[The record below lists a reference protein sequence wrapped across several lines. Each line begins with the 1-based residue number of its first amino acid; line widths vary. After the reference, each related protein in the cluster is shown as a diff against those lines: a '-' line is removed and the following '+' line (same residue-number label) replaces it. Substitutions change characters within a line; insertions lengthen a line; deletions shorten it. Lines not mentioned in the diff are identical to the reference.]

1 MLSISLKNVEDAKIA
16 EDILHILFKI
26 LTYLTVAFLCCVI
39 CLTFLFYR
47 ISLSLVH
54 FLRER
59 QDKFLSCL
67 INVLHLDENKQV
79 ASFELCS
86 IVIKFMYSLWPS
98 FLGSNGNEWRNP
110 LAKVLRQTH

>member
-1 MLSISLKNVEDAKIA
+1 MVEDAKIA

-39 CLTFLFYR
+39 CLAFLFYR

-59 QDKFLSCL
+59 QEHFLSCL
-67 INVLHLDENKQV
+67 ISVLHLDENKQV

-86 IVIKFMYSLWPS
+86 IVIKVIMCSLWPS